1 MSAETAQKKEGLNGM
16 SENEKLEQASV
27 EEEGTAAPEK
37 PAKADKKKDAKPDKK
52 KDAKP
57 GIFARIGK
65 WFKEMKSELKKVQWP
80 SFKQTMNNTGIV
92 ILCVIVVGIFIWL
105 FDAVAGA
112 LIEFLLG
119 LFR

>member
-1 MSAETAQKKEGLNGM
+1 MQ
-16 SENEKLEQASV
+16 
-27 EEEGTAAPEK
+27 
-37 PAKADKKKDAKPDKK
+37 
-52 KDAKP
+52 
-57 GIFARIGK
+57 
-65 WFKEMKSELKKVQWP
+65 SELKKVQWP